1 MSALQNNDDLS
12 KIHLLGSVPLVS
24 HWSKIALSLAS
35 RNANNDETEDLA
47 LIWDFDTLSSGR
59 ATCPTLVY
67 TQKTDTTLEQQTTSL
82 FPRIASNAEARF
94 WRWSWLCANCHGFPV
109 MKIQSS
115 TASHLTSKR
124 ICCEFS
130 TTRSLQNRQLITYTC
145 IINHIHR
152 CVPMGW
158 PKQSNNAGLRFQCLP
173 GCEPVESQSL
183 FSNVNESTLYSG
195 ATLWLSTRKEAKK
208 CKTIYVR
215 IIPILNR
222 SEYMY
227 MYNIYIHVWYI
238 FWRSRKLDFIGL
250 NLGEHHAISTSKSS
264 PSWARSRSPCRRLW
278 QIAFHF
284 QIFECD
290 EASNDIKHV

>member
-82 FPRIASNAEARF
+82 FPRIAPNAEARF

-152 CVPMGW
+152 CDLCTNELTKTVEKCRP
-158 PKQSNNAGLRFQCLP
+158 SISVFARLRAGGESKPVLQC
-173 GCEPVESQSL
+173 QW
-183 FSNVNESTLYSG
+183 VNSIFPCHIV
-195 ATLWLSTRKEAKK
+195 ARKEAKK
-208 CKTIYVR
+208 CKTIY
-215 IIPILNR
+215 IIYL
-222 SEYMY
+222 
-227 MYNIYIHVWYI
+227 
-238 FWRSRKLDFIGL
+238 F
-250 NLGEHHAISTSKSS
+250 
-264 PSWARSRSPCRRLW
+264 
-278 QIAFHF
+278 
-284 QIFECD
+284 
-290 EASNDIKHV
+290 